1 MEHPYK
7 ICKINPITEQID
19 KIWVFL
25 GKDRPAPAS
34 KDRTSA
40 NFRKIFSD
48 SEIDRF
54 SADATEIVYTTQE
67 IHPDDS
73 LRTIKKKLVFEF
85 GKNTTAYDEIY
96 LFSQIQYALTAH
108 DIFRY
113 RSEPTGTIDAATMQ
127 QLAIQLQLPANAVQP
142 DKSLYDFADIVD
154 LGLETRP
161 TEIFV
166 PLGMRFAD
174 AYDPFF
180 PAYPYSTLDP
190 KSLYDPNPK
199 NPLLLLDESLLLNY
213 MIGNRGGGA
222 DTPETPEGFKYNVL
236 YVCMA
241 EDILEFAKSRKISES
256 ALINMYFP
264 LLANR
269 DIVSYQSLIE
279 TRTQRMQINARILNT
294 SIITLYDK
302 IAMFREIW
310 RGTHGPAE
318 AEGAPEYEARGVE
331 SFWVTIHPD
340 VKHTIPLD
348 VVFRNIHA
356 SKNIPMIK
364 YNPGLKYDNLF
375 RFYYES
381 VSSNMTKIPFLTKSE
396 IMKLLE
402 RMGNKKQL
410 LSIVLYDQG
419 TTNPIL
425 ADIFPNGNISIRAD
439 FANQPIL
446 LDNVN
451 TLVIQVYDN
460 IRKILNQILQESGY
474 SLNRLENIRDR
485 RVEIVDIGYRTSVIC
500 KKLDFE
506 KYGGCL
512 SAVFNVLQVDYQKGI
527 EMRYKRVENYTEMDA
542 ENAYILDIY
551 KKTNNEAEIIDALKS
566 NLGMTEEEARAKIIQ
581 FLSENTQI
589 KGAYVNRAVDFVEHP
604 GFPVRVTVETIS
616 KREFRHIFTVQ
627 NVNNVQYI
635 HLLDMYID
643 GFVRINQ
650 DISQCGGVKKTV
662 IQKLCKMTKD
672 VQKEKDE
679 THIDRVVTNIGT
691 VEADVTPDEQIHLY
705 DIEPGAA
712 DAAVEQE
719 DEEYQDAILFDD
731 YDDSDSDTGSSAVA
745 SASASAIS
753 EKSNTNSIVGQNVK
767 EVLKSSIEKSLN
779 TSSSNSNKLVI
790 HGDIHTNSSDNS
802 DNILFDDYDDDGSS
816 EKGTSSRSNK
826 SGGEKSSS
834 LSSSSSS
841 TVRDN
846 NIDGLPLNES
856 NNNYFLKRL
865 KTREPTLFVSK
876 PQGKF
881 KSYSR
886 LCPSQFQ
893 RQPVILNKREY
904 DRLKDYDQENYTQA
918 LKYNENYYICPRYW
932 CLKTNS
938 TITQADVD
946 AGKCGKIIPK
956 NADKVPHGAYVYEF
970 NDPGQHHSSIDTK
983 AKITDKDGKKQ
994 NVVVVKKGEYFKNNP
1009 GFLSAE
1015 LSPDGKCL
1023 PCCFRKLWNS
1033 DFLTKQL
1040 DQCGIDDDPRQT
1052 ANKPVGPAATA
1063 AAAASVA
1070 PSRKKQTTQNSALAP
1085 TAKRDKY
1092 ISAIERFPLPE
1103 KRFGFLPISIQTFFG
1118 FTYKSAISTVNSAEL
1133 KKDKPTFLRYGTEQS
1148 NLFSFVAAL
1157 CDPYAAIHKLS
1168 QIPTVLQMR
1177 KVLANAISI
1186 DQFVHLHNGSLPAIF
1201 RPQKHADIDY
1211 NNPEYT
1217 NSAIYKSVDL
1227 RNPLQEDFLH
1237 NTIAAYE
1244 EFQHFLTKTETA
1256 KIDHEYLWDVVAQP
1270 NPRLFPRGLNLALL
1284 EITGND
1290 LTDNVEMVCPSSAY
1304 SNYLYDPYK
1313 ETLVLLKRET
1323 DTDANYPIYE
1333 PIYLYEDRTGTAAP
1347 HITRTFKSN
1356 TEVKNIERVLT
1367 IIKNASK
1374 TKCKPLSSSPRQ
1386 ILPFKQNNPVGHLV
1400 EVLRKNGLPS
1410 PTRQIANYQRKIIG
1424 VSVPSAATTTAPDVF
1439 LPTAPSAPLP
1449 NLPTVYMDE
1458 DSIWRNYRTTINTL
1472 LDISRKSKGEIFAKP
1487 VAKIIEDGLIVGILT
1502 ETNQFV
1508 KIDPPEENTL
1518 YDDGL
1523 EIIEGEDTVL
1533 ADTVLTNRPVRQIPS
1548 NRAFITKCIQ
1558 LETKMYSAF
1567 RSFLRILINTVEY
1580 KTQRENIVHVLQD
1593 NSMTYAK
1600 KLDQLVRILLET
1612 AGQRIKFTVFDK
1624 EVILN
1629 TDEVLVSNT
1638 QDTLYLSA
1646 DHLISKYVSE
1656 LNKTHVD
1663 PAQIKNKRIYFTRL
1677 ADELVRFSNVQR
1689 FMLSAKNYTNVSN
1702 TEYKVNPDE
1711 FILLNSIL
1719 TGTYFDEIEYTRK
1732 SPYIHNIVYDNALPQ
1747 SNEQVYSHNVSIQEQ
1762 KEYLLLR
1769 QKAEAAV
1776 AAAMDTDDDR
1786 TFSLFNECQKEE
1798 PGDIEGQKRSKWRVR
1813 FEKTHRDAR
1822 EWKFKNTVNCTYALI
1837 LYIIYEYK
1845 HVIMTTQE
1853 LKTALVKKY
1862 KHYLTKHRE
1871 AIYHILTKQGKNALL
1886 KNVKKGATTFESVV
1900 ISESYYLTDLDV
1912 WMLAEEYD
1920 LPIVL
1925 FSTRGIIG
1933 MVSNDRYREID
1944 WMVLDRN
1951 YKKKERFYFVK
1962 SDTTKIDIPRSSL
1975 IIPCMT
1981 FEELGEDMGGWM
1993 RDSDNM
1999 ANFDSLTTFFER
2011 YEM

>member
-7 ICKINPITEQID
+7 ICRINPISEQID

-25 GKDRPAPAS
+25 GKDRPAPAAN
-34 KDRTSA
+34 DRASA

-54 SADATEIVYTTQE
+54 SKTTEITYTTQE

-108 DIFRY
+108 DVFRY

-127 QLAIQLQLPANAVQP
+127 QLAIQLQLPPNTVQP
-142 DKSLYDFADIVD
+142 EKSLYDFSDIVD

-213 MIGNRGGGA
+213 MIGNRGSGA
-222 DTPETPEGFKYNVL
+222 ETQQEGFKYNVL

-241 EDILEFAKSRKISES
+241 EDILEFAKSRQISES

-264 LLANR
+264 LLAKE
-269 DIVSYQSLIE
+269 DIVSYPSLVE
-279 TRTQRMQINARILNT
+279 TRTRRIQINARILNT

-310 RGTHGPAE
+310 RGTHGQVEAK

-348 VVFRNIHA
+348 VLFRNIHA

-364 YNPGLKYDNLF
+364 YNPGLRYDNLF

-381 VSSNMTKIPFLTKSE
+381 VSADMTKIPFLTKSE

-402 RMGNKKQL
+402 RMGSKKQL
-410 LSIVLYDQG
+410 LSMVLYDKDSA
-419 TTNPIL
+419 NPIL

-446 LDNVN
+446 LDEVN
-451 TLVIQVYDN
+451 TRVIQVYDN
-460 IRKILNQILQESGY
+460 IRKIVNQILQESGY

-512 SAVFNVLQVDYQKGI
+512 SAVFNVLQVDYQRGI

-551 KKTNNEAEIIDALKS
+551 KKTNNEQEIIDALKS
-566 NLGMTEEEARAKIIQ
+566 NLGMTDAEARAKIVQ
-581 FLSENTQI
+581 VLSENTQI

-616 KREFRHIFTVQ
+616 KREYRHIFTVQ
-627 NVNNVQYI
+627 NVNNIQYI

-650 DISQCGGVKKTV
+650 DINQCGGVKKTV

-679 THIDRVVTNIGT
+679 THIDRVVAN
-691 VEADVTPDEQIHLY
+691 VRLEPDANPEEQIQIHLY
-705 DIEPGAA
+705 DTEPGVA

-719 DEEYQDAILFDD
+719 DDDYEDAILFDD
-731 YDDSDSDTGSSAVA
+731 YDNDSDSRSGSPTTV
-745 SASASAIS
+745 IS
-753 EKSNTNSIVGQNVK
+753 EKSNTNRIVGQNVK
-767 EVLKSSIEKSLN
+767 EALKSSIEESLKS
-779 TSSSNSNKLVI
+779 SSSNINRKSKSSSNKIVI
-790 HGDIHTNSSDNS
+790 HGDINTNSTNS
-802 DNILFDDYDDDGSS
+802 DNILFDDYDDENDDNH
-816 EKGTSSRSNK
+816 SNK
-826 SGGEKSSS
+826 SGGKKSTT
-834 LSSSSSS
+834 SSSSSS
-841 TVRDN
+841 TIRDN

-904 DRLKDYDQENYTQA
+904 ARLKDYDQENYTQA

-956 NADKVPHGAYVYEF
+956 NADKVPQGAYVYEF

-1009 GFLSAE
+1009 GFLSADS
-1015 LSPDGKCL
+1015 SPDGKCL

-1052 ANKPVGPAATA
+1052 ENKPVGQADNA
-1063 AAAASVA
+1063 AAPSAIPAT
-1070 PSRKKQTTQNSALAP
+1070 SRKKQTTQNSAVAP
-1085 TAKRDKY
+1085 MAKRDKY

-1118 FTYKSAISTVNSAEL
+1118 FTYKSAISTLNSAEL

-1157 CDPYAAIHKLS
+1157 CDPYAAIHKLA
-1168 QIPTVLQMR
+1168 QIPTVTQMR

-1186 DQFVHLHNGSLPAIF
+1186 DQFANLHNGSLPAIF

-1227 RNPLQEDFLH
+1227 KNPQQEDFLH

-1244 EFQHFLTKTETA
+1244 EFQQFLTKTETA

-1270 NPRLFPRGLNLALL
+1270 NARLFPRGLNLALL
-1284 EITGND
+1284 EIANND

-1323 DTDANYPIYE
+1323 DPDANYPIYE

-1347 HITRTFKSN
+1347 HITRTFKAN

-1386 ILPFKQNNPVGHLV
+1386 ILPFKQNHTVGHLV
-1400 EVLRKNGLPS
+1400 ELLRKKNLPS
-1410 PTRQIANYQRKIIG
+1410 PIRQIANYQRKIIG
-1424 VSVPSAATTTAPDVF
+1424 LAVPSEGGDVDVF
-1439 LPTAPSAPLP
+1439 LPTTPSAPVP
-1449 NLPTVYMDE
+1449 NIPTVYMDE
-1458 DSIWRNYRTTINTL
+1458 DSIWRNYRTTTKAL

-1523 EIIEGEDTVL
+1523 EVIEGEDTVL
-1533 ADTVLTNRPVRQIPS
+1533 ADTVLTNRPVRQPTG

-1580 KTQRENIVHVLQD
+1580 KSQRENIVHVLQD
-1593 NSMTYAK
+1593 NSMTHSA
-1600 KLDQLVRILLET
+1600 KLDRLIRTLLDI
-1612 AGQRIKFTVFDK
+1612 AGERIKFTVFDK
-1624 EVILN
+1624 EVILK

-1656 LNKTHVD
+1656 MNKTQVD
-1663 PAQIKNKRIYFTRL
+1663 AAQIKNKRIYFTRL
-1677 ADELVRFSNVQR
+1677 ADELVRYPNVQR
-1689 FMLSAKNYTNVSN
+1689 FLLSAKNYTNVSN
-1702 TEYKVNPDE
+1702 TEYKLNPDE

-1732 SPYIHNIVYDNALPQ
+1732 SPYIHNTVYDNALPQ
-1747 SNEQVYSHNVSIQEQ
+1747 SREQTYSHDVTIQEQ
-1762 KEYLLLR
+1762 KEYLLR
-1769 QKAEAAV
+1769 QMEAAT
-1776 AAAMDTDDDR
+1776 AHPPATAAMDTDDDR
-1786 TFSLFNECQKEE
+1786 TFALFNECQKDE
-1798 PGDIEGQKRSKWRVR
+1798 PGNIEGQKRSKWRVR

-1871 AIYHILTKQGKNALL
+1871 AIYHILTKQGKSALL
-1886 KNVKKGATTFESVV
+1886 KNVKKGANTFESVV
-1900 ISESYYLTDLDV
+1900 VSESYYLTDLDI

-1933 MVSNDRYREID
+1933 MVSNARYREID

-1962 SDTTKIDIPRSSL
+1962 SDTTKIDIPRSSV

-1993 RDSDNM
+1993 RDSADM